1 MVSSSSF
8 FQFLLVALTCVGL
21 GSAYVGPGVVSGSTG
36 THDPT
41 ICKDKD
47 GTYFLFATAV
57 GISITTSTDRT
68 AFTYQG
74 LVWPNGA
81 SWTDEYTLTSNGNL
95 WAPECYYD
103 GSQFWLYYAASS
115 FGSQNS
121 AIFLA
126 TSSTGAPGSWTN
138 KGLVTSTSTGDS
150 YNAIDPNLYIDG
162 STWYLSLGSW
172 WTGIKMIK
180 LNSSTGLSSGSSVTS
195 LAQRTAASGAI
206 EASSIYKY
214 GSYYYLFTSW
224 DVCCSGTSSTYNIR
238 VGRSTSISG
247 TYYDKSGVS
256 LLSGGGT
263 LVLESH
269 DAIYGPGGQDILE
282 DGDGPIL
289 VYHYYTSAGSFL
301 GINRLDFSTGWP
313 VRKRRKYPSGLSDHY
328 LQVVA

>member
-21 GSAYVGPGVVSGSTG
+21 GHAYVSPGVVSGSTG

-103 GSQFWLYYAASS
+103 GSQFW
-115 FGSQNS
+115 S

-150 YNAIDPNLYIDG
+150 YNGIEVDLLTDG

-195 LAQRTAASGAI
+195 LAQRTEASGAI

-269 DAIYGPGGQDILE
+269 DALLLSSDRSMGPAGQDILE

-289 VYHYYTSAGSFL
+289 VYHYYTSAGSFVSTF
-301 GINRLDFSTGWP
+301 IWVSTRLDFSTGWP
-313 VRKRRKYPSGLSDHY
+313 V
-328 LQVVA
+328 VA

>member
-1 MVSSSSF
+1 MVSSSF

-21 GSAYVGPGVVSGSTG
+21 GRAYVSPGVVSGSTG

-150 YNAIDPNLYIDG
+150 YNAIDPNLYIG
-162 STWYLSLGSW
+162 VWKYMVPQSW
-172 WTGIKMIK
+172 K
-180 LNSSTGLSSGSSVTS
+180 LMDRYQDDQ
-195 LAQRTAASGAI
+195 AQLFDRGAI

-214 GSYYYLFTSW
+214 GSYHYLFTSW
-224 DVCCSGTSSTYNIR
+224 DVCCSGISSTYNIR

-313 VRKRRKYPSGLSDHY
+313 V
-328 LQVVA
+328 VA